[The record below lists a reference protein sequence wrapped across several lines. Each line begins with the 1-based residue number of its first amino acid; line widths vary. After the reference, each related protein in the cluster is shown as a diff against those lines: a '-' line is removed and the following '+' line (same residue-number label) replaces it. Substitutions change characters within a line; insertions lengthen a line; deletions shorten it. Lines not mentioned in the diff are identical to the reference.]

1 MYVQEERNSF
11 NCKDDSSI
19 NISSEWSGRKSN
31 VDTLDV
37 IENYVVENGNCH
49 KTMRDNGKQFTSNTF
64 KRFIQRTTLKI
75 IYICKISLTTG

>member
-1 MYVQEERNSF
+1 MYKRRENSF